1 MSVYLIVFLAFP
13 LVGVIASI
21 VVIAKDSIH
30 NRRVRR
36 SG

>member
-1 MSVYLIVFLAFP
+1 MSFYLIVFLAFP
-13 LVGVIASI
+13 LVGIIASI
-21 VVIAKDSIH
+21 VVVAKDSLH